1 MHCNAHS
8 ISTALEDS
16 ECRLLTRRQGRKEE
30 REEGG
35 SMEQAAILMNLSQLS
50 RAVEQHDR
58 NECIKERKI
67 QKVSVLIK
75 HLSK

>member
-1 MHCNAHS
+1 MQASHEKA
-8 ISTALEDS
+8 
-16 ECRLLTRRQGRKEE
+16 GKEGGA
-30 REEGG
+30 RGGG

-58 NECIKERKI
+58 NECRKEGKI

>member
-1 MHCNAHS
+1 
-8 ISTALEDS
+8 
-16 ECRLLTRRQGRKEE
+16 
-30 REEGG
+30 
-35 SMEQAAILMNLSQLS
+35 MEQAAILMNLSQLS

-58 NECIKERKI
+58 NECRKEGKI